1 MILDDIVSKK
11 KITLEKSEYC
21 FDALKIA
28 ESVKDTSVLDF
39 YEALSKDGLS
49 IIGEVKKASP
59 SRGVIKDNFNPVEI
73 AKQYEN
79 AVDAVSVL
87 TEEHFFMGS
96 PDYLKEIHKEIS
108 LPLLRKDFIISPLQI
123 FEARELGASAVLLIV
138 AILSEKRV
146 LREFLNIVYGLKM
159 SALVEVHNERELET
173 ALLAGAKIIGV
184 NNRNLYDFS
193 EDINTTVRLSKM
205 IPDGVLAVS
214 ESGIHTME
222 DIEIIKEAGVSAVL
236 VGESFMRCGDI
247 AKKAEVFKRAY
258 EGKN

>member
-11 KITLEKSEYC
+11 KITLEKNEYC

-123 FEARELGASAVLLIV
+123 FEARE
-138 AILSEKRV
+138 R
-146 LREFLNIVYGLKM
+146 
-159 SALVEVHNERELET
+159 T
-173 ALLAGAKIIGV
+173 
-184 NNRNLYDFS
+184 
-193 EDINTTVRLSKM
+193 
-205 IPDGVLAVS
+205 
-214 ESGIHTME
+214 
-222 DIEIIKEAGVSAVL
+222 
-236 VGESFMRCGDI
+236 
-247 AKKAEVFKRAY
+247 Y
-258 EGKN
+258 EGLAECVAER